1 MRRSD
6 QIHLPHDW
14 EKHVSRPSLI
24 NSSIGDYRLVDYIGA
39 GGMGE
44 VYRAVHSKI
53 GRVVAVKV
61 LTQSVPSP
69 SFITRF
75 LNEARI
81 QASLHHHNI
90 ATLYDF
96 LELNGQPC
104 IIMEYI
110 DGETLTQRIGRFGS
124 LPIEEALYILQSVT
138 EAIHYIH
145 NHGILHRDIKSN
157 NIKISSTGEV
167 KLLDFGIAKA
177 GDTPSMTRTGDVVGT
192 LEYLSPEQ
200 VKGGAADARS
210 DIWALGTLTYEM
222 VTGQLPFKS
231 PTIGD
236 LCDKICKA
244 QFASALSLNHS
255 VPHEMEAII
264 SRCLKKKPA
273 DRYQT
278 AWEVL
283 QDTKRISATVPPP
296 RLTESGIKAFFAG
309 AKKNWRKLSAVA
321 AAAFVMIIGIYF
333 LMPSSD
339 DPSVVPPKPADQR
352 GVNPQPK
359 TPEKQTANQ
368 TSKPAVPLEHYRVAT
383 LDGTAVIE
391 LTGRNGKQVGKTP
404 FEFDAPIGEKF
415 DMVLKREGFK
425 ELRDQFTVTV
435 NKREFSYTLA
445 KQ

>member
-1 MRRSD
+1 MVGPDSPASGLGE
-6 QIHLPHDW
+6 QM
-14 EKHVSRPSLI
+14 SRAALI

-75 LNEARI
+75 HNEARI

-96 LELNGQPC
+96 LEFNGQPC
-104 IIMEYI
+104 IVMEYV
-110 DGETLTQRIGRFGS
+110 DGETLTQRISRFGS
-124 LPIEEALYILQSVT
+124 LPVEEALYIFQTVA

-145 NHGILHRDIKSN
+145 GQGVLHRDIKSN

-167 KLLDFGIAKA
+167 KLLDFGIAKS
-177 GDTPSMTRTGDVVGT
+177 GDTPSMTRTGDVIGT

-200 VKGGAADARS
+200 VKAGNADARS
-210 DIWALGTLTYEM
+210 DIWALGTLLYEM
-222 VTGQLPFKS
+222 MTGNLPFKS
-231 PTIGD
+231 PNIGD

-244 QFASALSLNHS
+244 QFASVSSLNPS
-255 VPHEMEAII
+255 VPHEVEAII
-264 SRCLKKKPA
+264 LRCLKKKPA

-278 AWEVL
+278 AADIL
-283 QDTKRISATVPPP
+283 QDTKRIASNVPAP
-296 RLTESGIKAFFAG
+296 RLRGTNVTSLVAG
-309 AKKNWRKLSAVA
+309 AKKNSWKLTALA
-321 AAAFVMIIGIYF
+321 AGVFVLIVGIYF

-339 DPSVVPPKPADQR
+339 NPSGISANQANVKTQTKPTD
-352 GVNPQPK
+352 
-359 TPEKQTANQ
+359 KQTANQ
-368 TSKPAVPLEHYRVAT
+368 TSKSAPAIEHYRIVT
-383 LDGTAVIE
+383 MDGAAAVE
-391 LTGRNGKQVGKTP
+391 LTGKNGKQVGKTP
-404 FEFDAPIGEKF
+404 FEFDAPIGEHF

-425 ELRDQFTVTV
+425 ELRDNFTVSV
-435 NKREFSYTLA
+435 NKRQFDYALTKE
-445 KQ
+445 

>member
-1 MRRSD
+1 M
-6 QIHLPHDW
+6 
-14 EKHVSRPSLI
+14 SRAALI
-24 NSSIGDYRLVDYIGA
+24 NSSVGDYHLVDYIGA

-75 LNEARI
+75 HNEARI

-96 LELNGQPC
+96 LEFNGQPC
-104 IIMEYI
+104 IVMEYV
-110 DGETLTQRIGRFGS
+110 DGETLTERISRFGS
-124 LPIEEALYILQSVT
+124 LPVEEALYIFQTVA

-145 NHGILHRDIKSN
+145 GQGVLHRDIKSN

-167 KLLDFGIAKA
+167 KLLDFGIAKS
-177 GDTPSMTRTGDVVGT
+177 GDTPSMTRTGDVIGT

-200 VKGGAADARS
+200 VKAGNADARS
-210 DIWALGTLTYEM
+210 DIWALGTLLYEM
-222 VTGQLPFKS
+222 MTGNLPFKS
-231 PTIGD
+231 PNIGD

-244 QFASALSLNHS
+244 QFASVSSLNPS
-255 VPHEMEAII
+255 VPHEVEAII
-264 SRCLKKKPA
+264 LRCLKKKPA

-278 AWEVL
+278 AADVL
-283 QDTKRISATVPPP
+283 QDTKRIASNVPAP
-296 RLTESGIKAFFAG
+296 RLKGTNVTSLVAG
-309 AKKNWRKLSAVA
+309 AKRNSWKLTALA
-321 AAAFVMIIGIYF
+321 AAVFVLIVGIYF

-339 DPSVVPPKPADQR
+339 NPSGLSADL
-352 GVNPQPK
+352 GNIK
-359 TPEKQTANQ
+359 TQTKATDKQTTNQ
-368 TSKPAVPLEHYRVAT
+368 ISKSAPGLERYRIAT
-383 LDGTAVIE
+383 MDGTAVVE
-391 LTGRNGKQVGKTP
+391 LTGRNGKQVGQTP
-404 FEFDAPIGEKF
+404 FEFDAPIGERF

-425 ELRDQFTVTV
+425 ELRDNFTVTV
-435 NKREFSYTLA
+435 NKREFNYTLT

>member
-1 MRRSD
+1 M
-6 QIHLPHDW
+6 
-14 EKHVSRPSLI
+14 SRAALI
-24 NSSIGDYRLVDYIGA
+24 NSSVGDYRLVDYIGA

-75 LNEARI
+75 HNEARI

-96 LELNGQPC
+96 LEFNGQPC
-104 IIMEYI
+104 IVMEYV
-110 DGETLTQRIGRFGS
+110 DGETLTQRISRFGS
-124 LPIEEALYILQSVT
+124 LPAEEAIYIFQTVT

-145 NHGILHRDIKSN
+145 GQGVLHRDIKSN

-167 KLLDFGIAKA
+167 KLLDFGIAKS
-177 GDTPSMTRTGDVVGT
+177 GDTPSMTRTGDVIGT

-200 VKGGAADARS
+200 VKAGNADARS
-210 DIWALGTLTYEM
+210 DIWALGALLYEM
-222 VTGQLPFKS
+222 MTGHLPFKS
-231 PTIGD
+231 PNIGD

-244 QFASALSLNHS
+244 QYASVSSLNPS
-255 VPHEMEAII
+255 VPHEVEAII
-264 SRCLKKKPA
+264 SRCLKKKPT

-278 AWEVL
+278 AADVL
-283 QDTKRISATVPPP
+283 QDTKRIAANVPPP
-296 RLTESGIKAFFAG
+296 RLRGTNVTSLVAG
-309 AKKNWRKLSAVA
+309 AKRNSLKLTALA
-321 AAAFVMIIGIYF
+321 AAVLVTIIGIYF

-339 DPSVVPPKPADQR
+339 NPSDRSAALGNIKTQTKAQEKQAA
-352 GVNPQPK
+352 NQISK
-359 TPEKQTANQ
+359 TPAT
-368 TSKPAVPLEHYRVAT
+368 TEHYKVAT
-383 LDGTAVIE
+383 MDGTAAIE
-391 LTGRNGKQVGKTP
+391 LTGKNGKQVGKTP

-415 DMVLKREGFK
+415 ELVLKREGFK
-425 ELRDQFTVTV
+425 ELRDNFTVTV
-435 NKREFSYTLA
+435 NKREYNYTLT

>member
-1 MRRSD
+1 M
-6 QIHLPHDW
+6 
-14 EKHVSRPSLI
+14 SRAALI

-75 LNEARI
+75 HNEARI

-96 LELNGQPC
+96 LEFNGQPC
-104 IIMEYI
+104 IVMEYV
-110 DGETLTQRIGRFGS
+110 DGETLTQRISRFGS
-124 LPIEEALYILQSVT
+124 LPVEEALYIFQTVT

-145 NHGILHRDIKSN
+145 GQGVLHRDIKSN

-167 KLLDFGIAKA
+167 KLLDFGIAKS
-177 GDTPSMTRTGDVVGT
+177 GDTPSMTRTGDVIGT

-200 VKGGAADARS
+200 VKAGNADARS
-210 DIWALGTLTYEM
+210 DIWALGTLLYEM
-222 VTGQLPFKS
+222 MTGHLPFKS
-231 PTIGD
+231 PNIGD

-244 QFASALSLNHS
+244 QFASVSSLNPS
-255 VPHEMEAII
+255 VPHEVESII

-278 AWEVL
+278 AADVL
-283 QDTKRISATVPPP
+283 QDTKRIAATVPEP
-296 RLTESGIKAFFAG
+296 RLRGTNVTSLVAG
-309 AKKNWRKLSAVA
+309 AKKNSGKLTALA
-321 AAAFVMIIGIYF
+321 AAALAMIAGIYF
-333 LMPSSD
+333 VMPSSD
-339 DPSVVPPKPADQR
+339 NPSGLSADH
-352 GVNPQPK
+352 GNVK
-359 TPEKQTANQ
+359 TQTKATEKQTANQ
-368 TSKPAVPLEHYRVAT
+368 ISKPPAAVEHYKIGT
-383 LDGTAVIE
+383 MDGPAAIE
-391 LTGRNGKQVGKTP
+391 LTGKNGKQIGNTP
-404 FEFDAPIGEKF
+404 YEFDSPIGEQF
-415 DMVLKREGFK
+415 DLVLKREGFK
-425 ELRDQFTVTV
+425 ELRANFTVTV
-435 NKREFSYTLA
+435 NKREYNYTLT

>member
-1 MRRSD
+1 M
-6 QIHLPHDW
+6 
-14 EKHVSRPSLI
+14 SRPSLI
-24 NSSIGDYRLVDYIGA
+24 NSSIGDYHLVDYIGA

-69 SFITRF
+69 SFIARF
-75 LNEARI
+75 HNEARI

-96 LELNGQPC
+96 LEFNGQPC
-104 IIMEYI
+104 IIMEYV
-110 DGETLTQRIGRFGS
+110 DGETLTQRIERFGA
-124 LPIEEALYILQSVT
+124 LPVEEAVYIFQAVT
-138 EAIHYIH
+138 EALHYVH
-145 NHGILHRDIKSN
+145 SHGVLHRDIKSN
-157 NIKISSTGEV
+157 NIKIGSTGEV

-200 VKGGAADARS
+200 VKGGTADARS
-210 DIWALGTLTYEM
+210 DIWALGALLYEM
-222 VTGQLPFKS
+222 MTGQLPFKS

-244 QFASALSLNHS
+244 QFAPVSSLNHS
-255 VPHEMEAII
+255 VPPEVEAII
-264 SRCLKKKPA
+264 SRCLKKRPA

-283 QDTKRISATVPPP
+283 QDTKRIAATVPAP
-296 RLTESGIKAFFAG
+296 RFRETSIDSFLAG
-309 AKKNWRKLSAVA
+309 AKRNWRKLSAFA
-321 AAAFVMIIGIYF
+321 AVAFVTIIGIYF
-333 LMPSSD
+333 VMPSSD
-339 DPSVVPPKPADQR
+339 NPSVVTDQR
-352 GVNPQPK
+352 SVQTQTKP
-359 TPEKQTANQ
+359 PEKQAANPI
-368 TSKPAVPLEHYRVAT
+368 SKSPASLEHYRIAT
-383 LDGTAVIE
+383 LDGTAAIE
-391 LTGRNGKQVGKTP
+391 LTGRNGKQTGKTP
-404 FEFDAPIGEKF
+404 FEFDAPIGEQF
-415 DMVLKREGFK
+415 DVVLKRDGFR
-425 ELRDQFTVTV
+425 ELRDNFTVTV